1 MLTAALTEPSH
12 VSYIEFDSDSEVDAF
27 YEKEIDALKYGGRKW
42 PRHWRTIAMEQS
54 WGQAFIDAHIEK

>member
-27 YEKEIDALKYGGRKW
+27 YEEEIDALKYGGRTW

>member
-1 MLTAALTEPSH
+1 MLTAPSIEPYH
-12 VSYIEFDSDSEVDAF
+12 ASYIEFDFYDEIDAF

>member
-12 VSYIEFDSDSEVDAF
+12 VSYIEFDSDSEADAF
-27 YEKEIDALKYGGRKW
+27 YEKEIDALKYCGRKW

>member
-12 VSYIEFDSDSEVDAF
+12 VSYIEFDSDSEADAF

>member
-12 VSYIEFDSDSEVDAF
+12 ALYVEYDSDSDP
-27 YEKEIDALKYGGRKW
+27 YEKEIDALKCGGSKL
-42 PRHWRTIAMEQS
+42 PRYWRTIAMEQS